1 MVEVGL
7 GAKLG
12 DHARCVD
19 FHVGGHLDVPRSR
32 FVGLRTVEGLEAR
45 ARAVHGPRQLDR
57 GPEHL
62 EATPEKAQV
71 AAPRPDPQRPA
82 RVQRRSGRLARTRI
96 ALQLE
101 RHDRIRTAAHPD
113 VVADLDGHVEVD
125 GVARAGALRSSCAHA
140 HAEPLLEIETVA
152 SAQLHGLDVR
162 RLAFLGVERGPVH
175 RDLAAHAW
183 CAQVSRHLEPAV
195 QLRLGLGRVHG
206 HEASEPRIQ
215 IHVALSPPE
224 QGGRPRRV
232 EGASR
237 FDACAFQPDRLPR
250 KGERGLAL
258 LELDAQEGQAHPAF
272 AERQVPRERGPLRDA
287 SHGHGS
293 VEPTL

>member
-71 AAPRPDPQRPA
+71 AAPGPDPQRPA

-125 GVARAGALRSSCAHA
+125 GVARAGALWVEAGYARGCGAAVS
-140 HAEPLLEIETVA
+140 LEGGWRNRWPHLRNLA
-152 SAQLHGLDVR
+152 R
-162 RLAFLGVERGPVH
+162 R
-175 RDLAAHAW
+175 
-183 CAQVSRHLEPAV
+183 CS
-195 QLRLGLGRVHG
+195 
-206 HEASEPRIQ
+206 
-215 IHVALSPPE
+215 
-224 QGGRPRRV
+224 
-232 EGASR
+232 
-237 FDACAFQPDRLPR
+237 
-250 KGERGLAL
+250 
-258 LELDAQEGQAHPAF
+258 F
-272 AERQVPRERGPLRDA
+272 AEDIKAR
-287 SHGHGS
+287 
-293 VEPTL
+293 